1 MAGSSGAD
9 QKITQQVINKL
20 SGRGVGHP
28 CRVSVSTSNGD
39 VTLSGTV
46 VQIHQKKLAASLA
59 SGIHGV
65 RRVVDLLTVQPAV
78 RRV

>member
-1 MAGSSGAD
+1 MMGGNAAD
-9 QKITQQVINKL
+9 QKITQQVVNKL

-28 CRVSVSTSNGD
+28 CRVAVSTSNGE

-46 VQIHQKKLAASLA
+46 VQIHQKKLAASLS

-65 RRVVDLLTVQPAV
+65 RRVIDLLNVQAV
-78 RRV
+78 AKRE

>member
-1 MAGSSGAD
+1 MANVD
-9 QKITQQVINKL
+9 DKITQQVMNKL

-28 CRVSVSTSNGD
+28 CKVAVNTSNGT

-65 RRVVDLLTVQPAV
+65 SRVVDQLTVQPAA
-78 RRV
+78 RH